1 MVEATR
7 NTNGSDDGAPPDEE
21 LMVLAMILIAGA
33 DGRFEENEL
42 SSIAGVIDLV
52 PDFEG
57 RDPDDLIDKAIALA
71 NGYDS
76 AMDAVEALSGLRTE
90 AARKKCYLL
99 AADVALSTRH
109 VHELENTLL
118 EAMQQILG
126 IDDGLAV
133 RIMEVLAIKY
143 AV

>member
-1 MVEATR
+1 MHESSPPRAEDET
-7 NTNGSDDGAPPDEE
+7 GPPSDEQ
-21 LMVLAMILIAGA
+21 LMVLAMMLIAGA
-33 DGRFEENEL
+33 DGRFEQDEL
-42 SSIAGVIDLV
+42 SSIAGIIDLV
-52 PDFEG
+52 PDFKG
-57 RDPDDLIDKAIALA
+57 KDPNELIETGVELSNRYESAI
-71 NGYDS
+71 
-76 AMDAVEALSGLRTE
+76 DAVEMLSGLRTE

-118 EAMQQILG
+118 EAMQQVLG

-143 AV
+143 AT

>member
-1 MVEATR
+1 MVDATD
-7 NTNGSDDGAPPDEE
+7 NSTDDGAPPDEE

-33 DGRFEENEL
+33 DGRFEKNEL
-42 SSIAGVIDLV
+42 SSIAGIIDLV

-57 RDPDDLIDKAIALA
+57 KDPDELIERGIRLA
-71 NGYDS
+71 NQYES
-76 AMDAVEALSGLRTE
+76 PMDAVEALAGLRSE

-109 VHELENTLL
+109 VHELESTLL
-118 EAMQQILG
+118 DAMQQVLG
-126 IDDGLAV
+126 IDEGLAV

-143 AV
+143 AT